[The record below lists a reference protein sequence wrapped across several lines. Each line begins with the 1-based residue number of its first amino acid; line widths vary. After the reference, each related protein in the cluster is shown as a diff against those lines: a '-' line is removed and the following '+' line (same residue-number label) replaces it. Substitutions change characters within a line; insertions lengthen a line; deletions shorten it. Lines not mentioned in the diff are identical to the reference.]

1 MRKAWRNPHQ
11 VIVNQALAEPE
22 DTRRRERLVILLA
35 TGMER
40 LLSQEENTNVPVLLD
55 FKPEVS
61 NTCIPKEETKTEI
74 P

>member
-35 TGMER
+35 TGLER
-40 LLSQEENTNVPVLLD
+40 LLSQKDKTNIPKSLD

-61 NTCIPKEETKTEI
+61 NTCITKEETKTEI